1 MEPKQ
6 AATIAIDVSKETLDT
21 VLLFTDDSFTAKSFS
36 NETAGIKQLLIWV
49 AKQGGQS
56 CPLCL
61 EATGGLELELCLSGY
76 QAKHPIR
83 LVIPSRIAN

>member
-6 AATIAIDVSKETLDT
+6 PATIGIDVSKETLDT

-36 NETAGIKQLLIWV
+36 NEPAGIKQLLTWV

-56 CPLCL
+56 CALCL

>member
-6 AATIAIDVSKETLDT
+6 PATIGIDVSKATLDT

-36 NETAGIKQLLIWV
+36 NEPAGIKQLLTWV
-49 AKQGGQS
+49 AKQGRQS
-56 CPLCL
+56 CALCL
-61 EATGGLELELCLSGY
+61 EASGGLELCLSGY